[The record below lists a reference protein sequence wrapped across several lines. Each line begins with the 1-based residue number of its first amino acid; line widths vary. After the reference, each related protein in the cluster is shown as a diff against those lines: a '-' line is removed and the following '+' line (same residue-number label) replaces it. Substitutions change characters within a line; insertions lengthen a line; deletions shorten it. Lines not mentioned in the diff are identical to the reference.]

1 MAKSKRYNPYEDA
14 KNILRNKGNY
24 HTAKQMGTD
33 YEQYR
38 QAAAPYY
45 QNLISNGYEDL
56 AQKFADSDYIKAQ
69 ELFKGLKPDTTV
81 DDYFS
86 SVAANALDNASNPQ
100 RSQTAEDL
108 WKAYQNNDSQYN
120 TLFGN
125 EIKYD
130 SNGNVVSGLG
140 VNHYNDGRK
149 MWDSF
154 MNFDVTAQPY
164 YQTIMDA
171 YQLKGGNA
179 ARGEQASGAANNAGN
194 IDSYAQ
200 ANANRQQL
208 AFTTAGIESALAAAN
223 QNQKN
228 TLSAYGSVSDYLTN
242 MGNQV
247 NSRGSDLLN
256 AYQNIYSTDSL
267 ERQNALN
274 AASDLAQQEM
284 QDKINKYLADVGYD
298 QAIYTADK
306 ELEGSKYASDA
317 NTRAAQIAADAD
329 RYAASQS
336 YAGKVYASDVE
347 KAIAEMNANGTEG
360 KGSLGY
366 VVSLD
371 GNTVVTAD
379 QFARQVYD
387 AYKSGMIPNMSSKY
401 DFEAVLIKNGID
413 DKTAEKLADYYLD
426 RDKKM
431 FDENPA
437 AANSPT
443 ANSGG
448 SKRGGLKSVLDSYN
462 SYRP

>member
-14 KNILRNKGNY
+14 KNILKYKGNY
-24 HTAKQMGTD
+24 HTAKQMGTNYD
-33 YEQYR
+33 QYKE
-38 QAAAPYY
+38 AAKPYY
-45 QNLISNGYEDL
+45 QNLRFNGYGDL
-56 AQKFADSDYIKAQ
+56 ADQFDKSDFIQAQ

>member
-24 HTAKQMGTD
+24 HTAKQMGMD

-38 QAAAPYY
+38 QAAVPYY

-69 ELFKGLKPDTTV
+69 ELFNGLKPDTTV

-100 RSQTAEDL
+100 RSQTANDL
-108 WKAYQNNDSQYN
+108 WDAYNNN
-120 TLFGN
+120 NNLLNG
-125 EIKYD
+125 ELKYD
-130 SNGNVVSGLG
+130 ANGNVVGGL
-140 VNHYNDGRK
+140 NLDYYNTGK
-149 MWDSF
+149 NQLSYLN
-154 MNFDVTAQPY
+154 NFDITAQPY
-164 YQTIMDA
+164 YQGIMDA
-171 YQLKGGNA
+171 YQLKGNNA

-223 QNQKN
+223 QNQANWQNVYNSMANRLTGMENSNAN
-228 TLSAYGSVSDYLTN
+228 TL
-242 MGNQV
+242 
-247 NSRGSDLLN
+247 N
-256 AYQNIYSTDSL
+256 AFQNIYATDSA
-267 ERQNALN
+267 ERQNTLN
-274 AASDLAQQEM
+274 TAASLAQQEM

-298 QAIYTADK
+298 QAIYIADK

-329 RYAASQS
+329 RYAESQN

-347 KAIAEMNANGTEG
+347 KAIAEMNANGTAG
-360 KGSLGY
+360 GNGGY
-366 VVSLD
+366 YGLD
-371 GNTVVTAD
+371 GNITTAESL
-379 QFARQVYD
+379 ARQMYD
-387 AYKSGMIPNMSSKY
+387 AYKVGMLEGVTSKY
-401 DFEAVLIKNGID
+401 DFENLLIQAGMD
-413 DKTAEKLADYYLD
+413 ATTAEKWADYYMK
-426 RDKKM
+426 RDKDM
-431 FDENPA
+431 FAENPSSG
-437 AANSPT
+437 NTST
-443 ANSGG
+443 SSGG
-448 SKRGGLKSVLDSYN
+448 FVGGGLKSVLDNYK

>member
-1 MAKSKRYNPYEDA
+1 MAKNKRYNPYEDA

-24 HTAKQMGTD
+24 HTAKQMGMD

-38 QAAAPYY
+38 QAAVPYY

-69 ELFKGLKPDTTV
+69 ELFNGLKPDTTV

-100 RSQTAEDL
+100 RSQTANDL
-108 WKAYQNNDSQYN
+108 WDAYNNN
-120 TLFGN
+120 NNLLNG
-125 EIKYD
+125 ELKYD
-130 SNGNVVSGLG
+130 ANGNVVGGL
-140 VNHYNDGRK
+140 NLDYYNTGK
-149 MWDSF
+149 NQLSYLN
-154 MNFDVTAQPY
+154 NFDITAQPY
-164 YQTIMDA
+164 YQGIMDA
-171 YQLKGGNA
+171 YQLKGNNA

-223 QNQKN
+223 QNQANWQNVYNSMANRLTGMENSNAN
-228 TLSAYGSVSDYLTN
+228 TL
-242 MGNQV
+242 
-247 NSRGSDLLN
+247 N
-256 AYQNIYSTDSL
+256 AFQNIYATDSA
-267 ERQNALN
+267 ERQNTLN
-274 AASDLAQQEM
+274 TAASLAQQEM

-329 RYAASQS
+329 RYAASQN

-347 KAIAEMNANGTEG
+347 KAIAEMNANGTTG
-360 KGSLGY
+360 KNGGY
-366 VVSLD
+366 YGLD
-371 GNTVVTAD
+371 GNIATAESL
-379 QFARQVYD
+379 ARQMYD
-387 AYKSGMIPNMSSKY
+387 AYKGGMLEGVTSKY
-401 DFEAVLIKNGID
+401 DFENLLIQAGMD
-413 DKTAEKLADYYLD
+413 ATTAEKWADYYLK
-426 RDKKM
+426 RDKDM
-431 FDENPA
+431 FAENPSSG
-437 AANSPT
+437 NTST
-443 ANSGG
+443 SSGG
-448 SKRGGLKSVLDSYN
+448 FVGGGLKSVLDNYK

>member
-24 HTAKQMGTD
+24 HTAKQMGMD

-38 QAAAPYY
+38 QAAVPYY

-69 ELFKGLKPDTTV
+69 ELFNGLKPDTTV

-100 RSQTAEDL
+100 RSQTANDL
-108 WKAYQNNDSQYN
+108 WDAYNNN
-120 TLFGN
+120 NNLLNG

-130 SNGNVVSGLG
+130 ANGNVVGGL
-140 VNHYNDGRK
+140 NLDYYNTGK
-149 MWDSF
+149 NQLSYLN
-154 MNFDVTAQPY
+154 NFDITAQPY
-164 YQTIMDA
+164 YQGIMDA
-171 YQLKGGNA
+171 YQLKGNNA

-223 QNQKN
+223 QNQANWQNVYNSMANRLTGMENSNAN
-228 TLSAYGSVSDYLTN
+228 TL
-242 MGNQV
+242 
-247 NSRGSDLLN
+247 N
-256 AYQNIYSTDSL
+256 AFQNIYATDSA
-267 ERQNALN
+267 ERQNTLN
-274 AASDLAQQEM
+274 TAASLAQQEM

-298 QAIYTADK
+298 QAIYIADK

-329 RYAASQS
+329 RYAASQN

-347 KAIAEMNANGTEG
+347 KAIAEMNANGTAG
-360 KGSLGY
+360 KNGGY
-366 VVSLD
+366 YGLD
-371 GNTVVTAD
+371 GNIATEESL
-379 QFARQVYD
+379 ARQMYD
-387 AYKSGMIPNMSSKY
+387 AYKGGMLEGVTSKY
-401 DFEAVLIKNGID
+401 DFENLLIQAGMD
-413 DKTAEKLADYYLD
+413 ATTAEKWADYYLK
-426 RDKKM
+426 RDKDM
-431 FDENPA
+431 FAENPSSG
-437 AANSPT
+437 NTST
-443 ANSGG
+443 GNTSTSSGG
-448 SKRGGLKSVLDSYN
+448 FVGGGLKSVLDNYK

>member
-24 HTAKQMGTD
+24 HTAKQMGMD

-38 QAAAPYY
+38 QAAVPYY

-69 ELFKGLKPDTTV
+69 ELFNGLKPDTTV

-100 RSQTAEDL
+100 RSQTANDL
-108 WKAYQNNDSQYN
+108 WDAYNNN
-120 TLFGN
+120 NNLLNG
-125 EIKYD
+125 ELKYD
-130 SNGNVVSGLG
+130 ANGNVVGGL
-140 VNHYNDGRK
+140 NLDYYNTGK
-149 MWDSF
+149 NQLGYLN
-154 MNFDVTAQPY
+154 NFDITAQPY
-164 YQTIMDA
+164 YQGIMDA
-171 YQLKGGNA
+171 YQLKGNNA

-223 QNQKN
+223 QNQANWQNVYNSMANRLTGMENSNAN
-228 TLSAYGSVSDYLTN
+228 TL
-242 MGNQV
+242 
-247 NSRGSDLLN
+247 N
-256 AYQNIYSTDSL
+256 AFQNIYATDSA
-267 ERQNALN
+267 ERQNTLN
-274 AASDLAQQEM
+274 TAASLAQQEM

-329 RYAASQS
+329 RYAASQN

-347 KAIAEMNANGTEG
+347 KAIAEMNANGTTG
-360 KGSLGY
+360 KNGGY
-366 VVSLD
+366 YGLD
-371 GNTVVTAD
+371 GNIATAESL
-379 QFARQVYD
+379 ARQMYD
-387 AYKSGMIPNMSSKY
+387 AYKGGMLEGVTSKY
-401 DFEAVLIKNGID
+401 DFENLLIQAGMD
-413 DKTAEKLADYYLD
+413 ATTAEKWADYYLK
-426 RDKKM
+426 RDKDM
-431 FDENPA
+431 FAENPSSG
-437 AANSPT
+437 NTST
-443 ANSGG
+443 SSGG
-448 SKRGGLKSVLDSYN
+448 FVGGGLKSVLDNYK

>member
-24 HTAKQMGTD
+24 HTAKQMGMD

-38 QAAAPYY
+38 QAAVPYY

-69 ELFKGLKPDTTV
+69 ELFNGLKPDTTV

-86 SVAANALDNASNPQ
+86 SVAVNALSNASNPQ
-100 RSQTAEDL
+100 RSQTANDL
-108 WKAYQNNDSQYN
+108 WDAYNNN
-120 TLFGN
+120 NNLLNG
-125 EIKYD
+125 ELKYD
-130 SNGNVVSGLG
+130 ANGNVVGGL
-140 VNHYNDGRK
+140 NLDYYNTGK
-149 MWDSF
+149 NQLSYLN
-154 MNFDVTAQPY
+154 NFDITAQPY
-164 YQTIMDA
+164 YKGIMDA
-171 YQLKGGNA
+171 YQLKGNNA

-223 QNQKN
+223 QNQANWQNVYNSMANRLTGMENSNAN
-228 TLSAYGSVSDYLTN
+228 TL
-242 MGNQV
+242 
-247 NSRGSDLLN
+247 N
-256 AYQNIYSTDSL
+256 AFQNIYATDSA
-267 ERQNALN
+267 ERQNTLN
-274 AASDLAQQEM
+274 TAASLAQQEM

-329 RYAASQS
+329 RYAASQN

-347 KAIAEMNANGTEG
+347 KAIAEMNSNGTTG
-360 KGSLGY
+360 KNGGY
-366 VVSLD
+366 YGLD
-371 GNTVVTAD
+371 GNIATAESL
-379 QFARQVYD
+379 ARQLYD
-387 AYKSGMIPNMSSKY
+387 AYQGGMLEGVTSKY
-401 DFEAVLIKNGID
+401 DFENLLIQAGMD
-413 DKTAEKLADYYLD
+413 ATTAEKWADYYLK
-426 RDKKM
+426 RDKDM
-431 FDENPA
+431 FAENPSSG
-437 AANSPT
+437 NTST
-443 ANSGG
+443 SSGG
-448 SKRGGLKSVLDSYN
+448 FVGGGLKSVLDNYQ

>member
-24 HTAKQMGTD
+24 HTAKQMGMD

-38 QAAAPYY
+38 QAAVPYY

-69 ELFKGLKPDTTV
+69 ELFNGLKPDTTV

-100 RSQTAEDL
+100 RSQTANDL
-108 WKAYQNNDSQYN
+108 WDAYNNN
-120 TLFGN
+120 NNLLNG
-125 EIKYD
+125 ELKYD
-130 SNGNVVSGLG
+130 ANGNVVGGL
-140 VNHYNDGRK
+140 NLDYYNTGK
-149 MWDSF
+149 NQLSYLN
-154 MNFDVTAQPY
+154 NFDITAQPY
-164 YQTIMDA
+164 YQGIMDA
-171 YQLKGGNA
+171 YQLKGNNA

-223 QNQKN
+223 QNQANWQNVYNSMANRLTGMENSNAN
-228 TLSAYGSVSDYLTN
+228 TL
-242 MGNQV
+242 
-247 NSRGSDLLN
+247 N
-256 AYQNIYSTDSL
+256 AFQNIYATDSA
-267 ERQNALN
+267 ERQNTLN
-274 AASDLAQQEM
+274 TAASLAQQEM

-329 RYAASQS
+329 RYAASQN

-347 KAIAEMNANGTEG
+347 KAIAEMNANGTAG
-360 KGSLGY
+360 KNGGY
-366 VVSLD
+366 YGLD
-371 GNTVVTAD
+371 GNITTAESL
-379 QFARQVYD
+379 ARQMYD
-387 AYKSGMIPNMSSKY
+387 AYKGGMLEGVTSKY
-401 DFEAVLIKNGID
+401 DFENLLIQAGMD
-413 DKTAEKLADYYLD
+413 ATTAEKWADYYLK
-426 RDKKM
+426 RDKDM
-431 FDENPA
+431 FAENPSSG
-437 AANSPT
+437 NTST
-443 ANSGG
+443 SSGG
-448 SKRGGLKSVLDSYN
+448 FVGGGLKSVLDNYK

>member
-24 HTAKQMGTD
+24 HTAKQMGMD

-38 QAAAPYY
+38 QAAVPNY

-69 ELFKGLKPDTTV
+69 ELFNGLKPDTTV

-100 RSQTAEDL
+100 RSQTANDL
-108 WKAYQNNDSQYN
+108 WDAYNNNNSLLN
-120 TLFGN
+120 GEL
-125 EIKYD
+125 KYD
-130 SNGNVVSGLG
+130 ANGNVVGGL
-140 VNHYNDGRK
+140 NLDYYNTGK
-149 MWDSF
+149 NQLSYLN
-154 MNFDVTAQPY
+154 NFDITAQPY
-164 YQTIMDA
+164 YQGIMDA
-171 YQLKGGNA
+171 YQLKGNNA

-223 QNQKN
+223 QNQANWQNVYNSMANRLTGMENSNAN
-228 TLSAYGSVSDYLTN
+228 TL
-242 MGNQV
+242 
-247 NSRGSDLLN
+247 N
-256 AYQNIYSTDSL
+256 AFQNIYATDSA
-267 ERQNALN
+267 ERQNTLN
-274 AASDLAQQEM
+274 TAASLAQQEM

-329 RYAASQS
+329 RYAASQN

-347 KAIAEMNANGTEG
+347 KAIAEMNAKGTAVENG
-360 KGSLGY
+360 GY
-366 VVSLD
+366 YGLD
-371 GNTVVTAD
+371 GNITTAESL
-379 QFARQVYD
+379 ARQMYD
-387 AYKSGMIPNMSSKY
+387 AYKGGMLEGVTSKY
-401 DFEAVLIKNGID
+401 DFENLLIQAGMD
-413 DKTAEKLADYYLD
+413 ATTAEKWADYYLK
-426 RDKKM
+426 RDKDM
-431 FDENPA
+431 FAENPSSG
-437 AANSPT
+437 NTST
-443 ANSGG
+443 SSGG
-448 SKRGGLKSVLDSYN
+448 FVGGGLKSVLDNYN

>member
-24 HTAKQMGTD
+24 HTAKQMGMD

-38 QAAAPYY
+38 QAAVPYY

-69 ELFKGLKPDTTV
+69 ELFNGLKPDTTV

-100 RSQTAEDL
+100 RSQTANDL
-108 WKAYQNNDSQYN
+108 WDAYNNN
-120 TLFGN
+120 NNLLNG
-125 EIKYD
+125 ELKYD
-130 SNGNVVSGLG
+130 ANGNVVGGL
-140 VNHYNDGRK
+140 NLDYYNTGK
-149 MWDSF
+149 NQLSYLN
-154 MNFDVTAQPY
+154 NFDITAQPY
-164 YQTIMDA
+164 YQGIMDA
-171 YQLKGGNA
+171 YQLKGNNA

-223 QNQKN
+223 QNQANWQNVYNSMANRLTGMENSNAN
-228 TLSAYGSVSDYLTN
+228 TL
-242 MGNQV
+242 
-247 NSRGSDLLN
+247 N
-256 AYQNIYSTDSL
+256 AFQNIYATDSA
-267 ERQNALN
+267 ERQNTLN
-274 AASDLAQQEM
+274 TAASLAQQEM

-329 RYAASQS
+329 RYAASQN

-347 KAIAEMNANGTEG
+347 KAIAEMNANGTTG
-360 KGSLGY
+360 KNGGY
-366 VVSLD
+366 YGLD
-371 GNTVVTAD
+371 GNIATAESL
-379 QFARQVYD
+379 ARQMYD
-387 AYKSGMIPNMSSKY
+387 AYKGGMLEGVTSKY
-401 DFEAVLIKNGID
+401 DFENLLIQAGMD
-413 DKTAEKLADYYLD
+413 ATTAEKWADYYLK
-426 RDKKM
+426 RDKDM
-431 FDENPA
+431 FAENPSSG
-437 AANSPT
+437 NTST
-443 ANSGG
+443 SSGG
-448 SKRGGLKSVLDSYN
+448 FVGGGLKSVLDNYK